1 MRMIRWTATFVIAL
15 ALAAL
20 LEARQDAGVPRRA
33 EIRVGIDEGD
43 LRGSDN
49 RVLQAAVEQI
59 ARLGGGTV
67 RIGPGRFTM
76 RNALTLRSHVSI
88 AGTPGK
94 TVLVACDGAKS
105 LLVLD
110 GDCYERQVTLA
121 EPAGFRVGDG
131 VMIRDDHSGGG
142 FEVTTATLTAQVDD
156 RTFKISAPLYLDYMV
171 AQKASAAVAFPIVGG
186 WNVKDV
192 TVEGLAIEGNREKR
206 ERLDGCRGGGIYL
219 FESANVT
226 IRDCAI
232 RNYHGDGISFQ
243 VCDDVTVEGCQVEQN
258 SGLGIHP
265 GSGSQR
271 PVVRGNRSTG
281 NGGDGIYVCWRV
293 KHGVFE
299 KNESR
304 DNRGAGISIGH
315 KDTDNLF
322 RENTVTGNART
333 GVLFRNETEPMG
345 AHRNIFE
352 KNLILDNGRAA
363 CVILQ
368 GHHDGVVFRGNTIG
382 NSREGGPGTIGISLG
397 KNVRDFGD
405 ESNTFQ
411 NVESKIDRQK

>member
-1 MRMIRWTATFVIAL
+1 MTTIRLSATCAIAL
-15 ALAAL
+15 ALAGF
-20 LEARQDAGVPRRA
+20 LEARQEGGARRA

-43 LRGSDN
+43 LRGSDH
-49 RVLQAAVEQI
+49 RVLQAAIEQL
-59 ARLGGGTV
+59 ARLGGGTL

-88 AGTPGK
+88 AGTTGK
-94 TVLVACDGAKS
+94 TVLAACDGAKS
-105 LLVLD
+105 LLALD

-121 EPAGFRVGDG
+121 DAAGFRVGDG
-131 VMIRDDHSGGG
+131 VAIRDERAGGG
-142 FEVTTATLTAQVDD
+142 FEVTTATLTAQVDE

-171 AQKASAAVAFPIVGG
+171 AQKASASVAFPIVGG
-186 WNVKDV
+186 WGVKDV
-192 TVEGLAIEGNREKR
+192 TVEGLTIEGNREKR

-219 FESANVT
+219 FESSGVA
-226 IRDCAI
+226 IRDCVV

-243 VCDDVTVEGCQVEQN
+243 VCDDVTVEGCQVGQN

-304 DNRGAGISIGH
+304 DNQGAGVSIGH
-315 KDTDNLF
+315 KDRTT
-322 RENTVTGNART
+322 RSGRTRSRGTGGPASSSATRRSRWGRT
-333 GVLFRNETEPMG
+333 GTS
-345 AHRNIFE
+345 
-352 KNLILDNGRAA
+352 
-363 CVILQ
+363 
-368 GHHDGVVFRGNTIG
+368 
-382 NSREGGPGTIGISLG
+382 SRRT
-397 KNVRDFGD
+397 
-405 ESNTFQ
+405 
-411 NVESKIDRQK
+411 